1 MKESKHNWRASLL
14 KCYGYL
20 FFMVV
25 CEIWDEDDK
34 SQGAPHKRMNALQKF
49 IYLLKG
55 RMGGAPS
62 HLGIPSGLCQQQ
74 RRAYELASNLSD
86 VHGPM
91 VMASMW
97 NGWKL
102 MRRSLVDNP
111 PTAFEQYVNGGL
123 LIWLELMES
132 LEAKDMV
139 AAVESNGAS
148 LFGVRVCP
156 ESLSSINGTKLEVR
170 NVWHHITSYTNVVVS
185 TQTFEN

>member
-1 MKESKHNWRASLL
+1 
-14 KCYGYL
+14 
-20 FFMVV
+20 
-25 CEIWDEDDK
+25 
-34 SQGAPHKRMNALQKF
+34 MNAMKKF

-74 RRAYELASNLSD
+74 RMAYELASNLSA

-102 MRRSLVDNP
+102 MQQSLVDNS
-111 PTAFEQYVNGGL
+111 PTASEQYMNVGL
-123 LIWLELMES
+123 LMWLELMES

-139 AAVESNGAS
+139 AAVEPNGAS
-148 LFGVRVCP
+148 LFGARVCP

-170 NVWHHITSYTNVVVS
+170 TV
-185 TQTFEN
+185 

>member
-1 MKESKHNWRASLL
+1 MLWLP
-14 KCYGYL
+14 

-34 SQGAPHKRMNALQKF
+34 SQVAPHKRMNAMQKF

-62 HLGIPSGLCQQQ
+62 HLEIPSGLCQQQ
-74 RRAYELASNLSD
+74 RTAYELASNLSV

-91 VMASMW
+91 MMASMW

-102 MRRSLVDNP
+102 MQRSLVNNP
-111 PTAFEQYVNGGL
+111 PTAFEHHMNVGL
-123 LIWLELMES
+123 LVWLELMKS
-132 LEAKDMV
+132 LEAKDTV

-170 NVWHHITSYTNVVVS
+170 NVWHHVTSFTDVVVS
-185 TQTFEN
+185 TFTFEN